1 MKEVKKRIVIEDED
15 KQEIRRIEVVKSVKE
30 MGRKIEEEKHE

>member
-15 KQEIRRIEVVKSVKE
+15 KQGIRRKKNRSSQEYE
-30 MGRKIEEEKHE
+30 RKRKGK